1 MDVVEAKQEER
12 DRQSP
17 VARFRPRWWHRTAGL
32 AVAVAVM
39 VVGSTA
45 SATAAGVTPRRPT
58 PAEMGVVAAEPA
70 DGPVHGEFPVV
81 AADGTVQTQRWQWG
95 EVVAVHPA
103 GDPTGPVSI
112 TVASEDGYASDYRVD
127 PDQAAGLTVGDV
139 VTVVGLV
146 PAGEPATS

>member
-1 MDVVEAKQEER
+1 MDVVEANKDVR

-17 VARFRPRWWHRTAGL
+17 VRRSRPRWWHRPAGV

-45 SATAAGVTPRRPT
+45 TANAAGATPRKPT
-58 PAEMGVVAAEPA
+58 PAEIDAVAAEPA

-95 EVVAVHPA
+95 EVVAVLPA
-103 GDPTGPVSI
+103 ADRAEPASI

-127 PDQAAGLTVGDV
+127 PDQAAALTVGDV
-139 VTVVGLV
+139 VTVVGTV
-146 PAGEPATS
+146 PAG